1 MKKTESMAIQASRA
15 MKAAVKKAIARQWQ
29 AGLPIHVVKDGKIV
43 HLRPE
48 LTTAAREIRR
58 IYRSMGAQS

>member
-1 MKKTESMAIQASRA
+1 MKKTESMAVQADRA

-29 AGLPIHVVKDGKIV
+29 AGLPIHVVKNGKIV

-48 LTTAAREIRR
+48 AAAAARETRAT
-58 IYRSMGAQS
+58 YRTKAAK